1 MAFAIFLEDAD
12 LLAIESKIS
21 DARLTNKQRN
31 DGRVFWNG
39 GLSAWRTAPVWPVE
53 YPGYEM
59 STGRIIV
66 VSGATLDAFRT
77 YLYGLASQSP
87 AVADYLR
94 KMADGFADRWGAV
107 EPWPFTA
114 GQDPW
119 AGYIRQTP
127 TTTTIAPPPPPPPPP
142 SPSQTTTTSAPG

>member
-12 LLAIESKIS
+12 LASIESKIN

-39 GLSAWRTAPVWPVE
+39 GLSAWRTAPVWPVA
-53 YPGYEM
+53 YPG
-59 STGRIIV
+59 SDATTGRIV
-66 VSGATLDAFRT
+66 VVTGSTLDSFRT

-87 AVADYLR
+87 SVADYLR
-94 KMADGFADRWGAV
+94 KLADWFGDHWGAV

-119 AGYIRQTP
+119 AGYVRTPPSP
-127 TTTTIAPPPPPPPPP
+127 TTTTTPPPPP
-142 SPSQTTTTSAPG
+142 QTTTTTRPSG